1 MVGDLDFWHCRLLNT
16 SRLYWHVSLVYCY
29 FFLDTSFVIIKM
41 NTPDIK
47 KKKNRNRHIVTVS
60 L

>member
-16 SRLYWHVSLVYCY
+16 RRLYWHVSLVYCY
-29 FFLDTSFVIIKM
+29 FFLDTRFVIVKM
-41 NTPDIK
+41 NTSDT
-47 KKKNRNRHIVTVS
+47 KKNRNRHIITVS